1 MMLLILRPRGR
12 VPASN
17 SFFSRRVGGP
27 GISFECAFQ
36 IDTDTA
42 LVSEETFSQ
51 RHQILKT
58 KQTKK
63 RLYYNQN

>member
-42 LVSEETFSQ
+42 LVSEE
-51 RHQILKT
+51 
-58 KQTKK
+58 KQKV
-63 RLYYNQN
+63 L